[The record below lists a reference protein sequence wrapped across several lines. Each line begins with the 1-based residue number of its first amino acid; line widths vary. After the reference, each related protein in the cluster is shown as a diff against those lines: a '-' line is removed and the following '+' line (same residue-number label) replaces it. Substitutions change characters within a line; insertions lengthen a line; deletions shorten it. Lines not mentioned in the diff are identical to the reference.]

1 MLSFGAPFV
10 SHSPEETIAK
20 GRELAQR
27 LTPPVLVLLAGE
39 LGSGKTTFTKGI
51 VSGLGAALENE
62 VTSPTFTLMH
72 VFQHRTAPAGSAAS
86 SGEPAGVKEKD
97 GKNCVATPVKVY
109 HVDLYRIEGFADLET
124 LGLEDALS
132 ESAIVIIEWPD
143 RFSLR
148 SDWLRISAHL
158 EHLEGDSR
166 RITISEPF
174 LSENGS
180 ATALST
186 P

>member
-1 MLSFGAPFV
+1 ML
-10 SHSPEETIAK
+10 T
-20 GRELAQR
+20 RT
-27 LTPPVLVLLAGE
+27 LTVALVGNPNT
-39 LGSGKTTFTKGI
+39 GKTTLFNALTGLHKGGAAARGQVNLGAI
-51 VSGLGAALENE
+51 KVPDAKPKGLGFQGYLL
-62 VTSPTFTLMH
+62 PTAVQVPGSMPSS
-72 VFQHRTAPAGSAAS
+72 VFPAVKDVKNVGYAVAP
-86 SGEPAGVKEKD
+86 PLKI
-97 GKNCVATPVKVY
+97 Y

-132 ESAIVIIEWPD
+132 ESAIVIIEWPE

-148 SDWLRISAHL
+148 SDWPRISARL

-174 LSENGS
+174 LSENG
-180 ATALST
+180 AIKALNR

>member
-1 MLSFGAPFV
+1 MLSFGSPFI

-27 LTPPVLVLLAGE
+27 LTPPVLVMLAGE

-51 VSGLGAALENE
+51 ISGLGAAEENE
-62 VTSPTFTLMH
+62 ITSPTFTLVH
-72 VFQHRTAPAGSAAS
+72 VFQDRAALDGPAAP
-86 SGEPAGVKEKD
+86 SGTKDVKDAKEA
-97 GKNCVATPVKVY
+97 VATPVKVY
-109 HVDLYRIEGFADLET
+109 HIDLYRIEGFADLET

-148 SDWLRISAHL
+148 SEWPRISARL

-174 LSENGS
+174 LSENG
-180 ATALST
+180 AINALNT